1 MDFDLDEYS
10 DITNGQGEHPEINA
24 NLLEQTMKNV
34 KELYEKYGN
43 DLYMTS
49 KIYHY
54 ISLQLPS
61 LLVNVYETRQKNA
74 SRLETHLA
82 EQEKFITGFLHG
94 NNHNKYYYNTTN
106 DRFYVYDGLHY
117 DECKQDDILYDIV
130 SSITKTQNCAVQNW
144 KHKTKVSVLRKIKDN
159 ALVKCIPESNTI
171 QSVLSLFYPS
181 IFSHKSDAKYFLT
194 ILGDNIQKKNA
205 DLIHFI
211 RPCAKL
217 FLKELQEQC
226 LLMFHVNCTQTFKL
240 KCHEKHESE
249 LSLCRLVPIQESVQ
263 SQNIW
268 KQNIKDNIIDI
279 FCVACHYSFRYNSS
293 DGFLLY
299 SDCEASKYAL
309 VIKNNTND
317 AIFHQFVQE
326 YLILYNDDNDVQ
338 DNHSSPVDS
347 SFIQATMQTW
357 NHESKQISW
366 KHVFYLWK
374 DYLRVHAYPQ
384 NLFYSHCKT
393 FMKSHFKNNYCEE
406 TDCFSG
412 ISSSHLPTIQKFLRF
427 WSETMIEDDDN
438 DGDTKESILEM
449 DELSQL
455 FRIWVS
461 KNVST
466 KTKKETKKYILDETK
481 IVHILAYYKPE
492 IFIQNEKYIIG
503 FKCLMWDKDM
513 DIQNSMNLLRES
525 NIPITEHFSYSL
537 DDAYLFYTVKNREN
551 TNEKKMMVN
560 KAYFDTVVRKQ
571 YKSFIDDY
579 DMFDPTFFL

>member
-34 KELYEKYGN
+34 TELYEKYGN

-61 LLVNVYETRQKNA
+61 VLVNVFETRQKNA

-106 DRFYVYDGLHY
+106 DAFYVYDGLHY
-117 DECKQDDILYDIV
+117 NECKQDDILFDIV
-130 SSITKTQNCAVQNW
+130 SCITKTQNCTVQNW

-159 ALVKCIPESNTI
+159 ALIKCIPESNTI

-181 IFSHKSDAKYFLT
+181 IFSNKSEAKYFLT

-226 LLMFHVNCTQTFKL
+226 LLMFHINCTQTFKL

-249 LSLCRLVPIQESVQ
+249 LSSCRLVPIQESVT

-268 KQNIKDNIIDI
+268 KQNIKENIIDI
-279 FCVACHYSFRYNSS
+279 FCVACHYSSRYVSS

-309 VIKNNTND
+309 VIKNNSND
-317 AIFHQFVQE
+317 AMFHQFVQE
-326 YLILYNDDNDVQ
+326 YLCSDSTTDSIQENNQ
-338 DNHSSPVDS
+338 SPEN

-357 NHESKQISW
+357 NHDSNKISW

-374 DYLRVHAYPQ
+374 DYLRVHTYPQ

-393 FMKSHFKNNYCEE
+393 FMKSHFKHLYSEE
-406 TDCFSG
+406 TDSFSG

-427 WSETMIEDDDN
+427 WGETMIEDDEDA
-438 DGDTKESILEM
+438 SVLEM
-449 DELSQL
+449 DEISQL

-461 KNVST
+461 KNINI
-466 KTKKETKKYILDETK
+466 KTKKENKKYILNETK
-481 IVHILAYYKPE
+481 IGHILAYYKPE
-492 IFIQNEKYIIG
+492 LFIQHEKYIVG
-503 FKCLMWDKDM
+503 FKCIMWDKDV
-513 DIQNSMNLLRES
+513 DIQNSMNVLRES
-525 NIPITEHFSYSL
+525 KNIPHNDHFSFCL
-537 DDAYLFYTVKNREN
+537 HDAYLFYTEKTLEN
-551 TNEKKMMVN
+551 SGIMMVN
-560 KAYFDTVVRKQ
+560 KAYFETVVRNLYKQ
-571 YKSFIDDY
+571 YMNEY
-579 DMFDPTFFL
+579 DMFDPSFFL

>member
-1 MDFDLDEYS
+1 MVAGNGLYCFKKLFYINTAPYGIAMDYDLDEYS
-10 DITNGQGEHPEINA
+10 DITNGQGDHPEINA

-34 KELYEKYGN
+34 TELYEKYGH

-61 LLVNVYETRQKNA
+61 VLVNVYETRQKNA
-74 SRLETHLA
+74 TRLETHLA

-106 DRFYVYDGLHY
+106 DVFYVYDGLHY
-117 DECKQDDILYDIV
+117 SECKQDDILFDIV
-130 SSITKTQNCAVQNW
+130 SCITKTQNCTVQNW

-159 ALVKCIPESNTI
+159 ALAKCIPESSTI

-181 IFSHKSDAKYFLT
+181 IFSSKSDAKYFLT

-217 FLKELQEQC
+217 FLKELQEQF

-249 LSLCRLVPIQESVQ
+249 LLSCRLVPIQESVQ

-268 KQNIKDNIIDI
+268 KQNIQDNIIDI
-279 FCVACHYSFRYNSS
+279 FCVACHYSFRYGSS

-309 VIKNNTND
+309 NNAND
-317 AIFHQFVQE
+317 ALFHQFVQE
-326 YLILYNDDNDVQ
+326 YLILEVGDSQESPND
-338 DNHSSPVDS
+338 
-347 SFIQATMQTW
+347 SFIQATMQSW
-357 NHESKQISW
+357 NHESKNISW

-393 FMKSHFKNNYCEE
+393 FMRLHFKNHYCEE
-406 TDCFSG
+406 TDSFSG
-412 ISSSHLPTIQKFLRF
+412 ISSSYLPTIQKFLRF
-427 WSETMIEDDDN
+427 WSETMIEN
-438 DGDTKESILEM
+438 DEDTSILEM

-455 FRIWVS
+455 FRMWVS
-461 KNVST
+461 KNVNI
-466 KTKKETKKYILDETK
+466 KTKKGNRLNETEIG
-481 IVHILAYYKPE
+481 HILAYYKPE
-492 IFIQNEKYIIG
+492 LFIQNEKYVIG
-503 FKCLMWDKDM
+503 VKCILWDKVL
-513 DIQNSMNLLRES
+513 DIQNSMNVLRES
-525 NIPITEHFSYSL
+525 KGLSL
-537 DDAYLFYTVKNREN
+537 HDAYLFYMGKNREN
-551 TNEKKMMVN
+551 TSEKRMLVN
-560 KAYFDTVVRKQ
+560 KAYFETVVRKLYNQ
-571 YKSFIDDY
+571 YMNEY
-579 DMFDPTFFL
+579 DMFV

>member
-10 DITNGQGEHPEINA
+10 DITNGHGEHPEINA

-34 KELYEKYGN
+34 TELYEKYGN

-54 ISLQLPS
+54 ISFQLPS
-61 LLVNVYETRQKNA
+61 VLVNVFETRQKNA
-74 SRLETHLA
+74 SRMETHLA
-82 EQEKFITGFLHG
+82 EQEKFISDFLHG
-94 NNHNKYYYNTTN
+94 NNQNKYYYNTTT
-106 DRFYVYDGLHY
+106 DGFYVYDGLHY
-117 DECKQDDILYDIV
+117 NECKQDDILFDIV
-130 SSITKTQNCAVQNW
+130 SCITKTHNCTVQNW
-144 KHKTKVSVLRKIKDN
+144 KHKTKVSVLRKIKNN

-181 IFSHKSDAKYFLT
+181 IFSNKAEAKYFLT

-249 LSLCRLVPIQESVQ
+249 LSSCRLVPIQESVQ
-263 SQNIW
+263 SQSIW

-279 FCVACHYSFRYNSS
+279 FCVACHYSSRYVSS

-309 VIKNNTND
+309 VIKNNTNH
-317 AIFHQFVQE
+317 AMFHQFVQE
-326 YLILYNDDNDVQ
+326 YLILYDKNNSVIADVQ
-338 DNHSSPVDS
+338 DNSHSPDN
-347 SFIQATMQTW
+347 SFFMQTW
-357 NHESKQISW
+357 NQESKQISW

-374 DYLRVHAYPQ
+374 DYLRVHTYPQ
-384 NLFYSHCKT
+384 NLFYSHCET
-393 FMKSHFKNNYCEE
+393 FMKSHFKNNYNDD
-406 TDCFSG
+406 TDSFSG

-427 WSETMIEDDDN
+427 WGETMVEDDA
-438 DGDTKESILEM
+438 DTSILEM

-461 KNVST
+461 KNVSI
-466 KTKKETKKYILDETK
+466 KTKKENKKYLLNETK
-481 IVHILAYYKPE
+481 IGHILAYYKPE
-492 IFIQNEKYIIG
+492 LSIQNEKYIIG
-503 FKCLMWDKDM
+503 FKCLMWDKDL
-513 DIQNSMNLLRES
+513 DIQNSMNVLRES
-525 NIPITEHFSYSL
+525 YIPNEQFSFSL
-537 DDAYLFYTVKNREN
+537 HDAYLFYMGKNQTQEN
-551 TNEKKMMVN
+551 TNEKMIMMVN
-560 KAYFDTVVRKQ
+560 KAYFETVVRKL
-571 YKSFIDDY
+571 YKEYMSEY
-579 DMFDPTFFL
+579 DMFAPSFFLN